1 MEIFQTIW
9 TALTTP
15 NETLSNLII
24 LPLFFIETIVNVLLF
39 TTIFNIDSSRKTKFI
54 YIIFASLSTFLTRL
68 FVIDPYGSF
77 INVVIIFILI
87 KLIFKTS
94 ILKSLLSIFI
104 PLCFNIVLELFLLN
118 LSLKL
123 FGVSFDN
130 IRTVPI
136 NRFLLATAIYL
147 CMFIIYKI
155 IKYFKFNIDLN
166 FASKKS
172 KILFVFSSTFG
183 IITLALQ
190 FYLISFYSDTMPVI
204 ITFISILSLLAY
216 FFLSIY
222 SLLNTRKLEIT
233 AMELE
238 KEQLFN
244 KTLSNLHDSVRGFKH
259 DFNNI
264 VQSIGGYVERGDL
277 SGLKV
282 YYSQLLG
289 DCQRI
294 NNLASFSPSVMTNPP
309 IYNLLTSKYYEAEEM
324 GIHIDLGIFINVSEI
339 EENMKIY
346 EFTRILGILLDN
358 AIEAANE
365 CKEKKVIVSF
375 QKEAYRNR
383 LVMKI
388 ENTYLNK
395 DIDTERIFEKNYS
408 TKSSK
413 TNSGLGLWEVRQIL
427 KRNNNLN
434 LFTTKNDE
442 FFIQQFEI
450 YY

>member
-15 NETLSNLII
+15 NELLINI
-24 LPLFFIETIVNVLLF
+24 TGLFLCFIEVFINMLLF
-39 TTIFNIDSSRKTKFI
+39 TTIFDLRASTKEKLFYILTSSICAFI
-54 YIIFASLSTFLTRL
+54 TRIA
-68 FVIDPYGSF
+68 FPDPYGTF
-77 INVVIIFILI
+77 INIILTFILI
-87 KLIFKTS
+87 KFIFKTT
-94 ILKSLLSIFI
+94 ILKSILSIFI
-104 PLCFNIVLELFLLN
+104 PLCFNIILELFLLKFYQKI
-118 LSLKL
+118 LHIPYDY
-123 FGVSFDN
+123 VMT
-130 IRTVPI
+130 IPI
-136 NRFLLATAIYL
+136 YRLLLASSIYL
-147 CMFIIYKI
+147 CVFIIYRL
-155 IKYFKFNIDLN
+155 IKYFKFNVNLDFMN
-166 FASKKS
+166 PKS
-172 KILFVFSSTFG
+172 RKLFIFSSTFG
-183 IITLALQ
+183 IITLGLQ
-190 FYLISFYSDTMPVI
+190 VYLISFYSDTMPVI

-277 SGLKV
+277 IGLKV

-375 QKEAYRNR
+375 KKEPYKNR

>member
-15 NETLSNLII
+15 NETLSNLIS
-24 LPLFFIETIVNVLLF
+24 LPFFFVETLVNMLLF
-39 TTIFNIDSSRKTKFI
+39 TTLFNIESNKKLKII
-54 YIIFASLSTFLTRL
+54 YVIFSAMTSWLTRI
-68 FVIDPYGSF
+68 FIPDPYGTF
-77 INVVIIFILI
+77 INIFIMFLLI
-87 KLIFKTS
+87 KFIFKVS
-94 ILKSLLSIFI
+94 VLKSILSIFI
-104 PLCFNIVLELFLLN
+104 PLCFNIVLELFLLKVYDN
-118 LSLKL
+118 L
-123 FGVSFDN
+123 FN
-130 IRTVPI
+130 IMYESARTIPI
-136 NRFLLATAIYL
+136 FRFLLASSIYIFYRL
-147 CMFIIYKI
+147 
-155 IKYFKFNIDLN
+155 IKYFKFNVNLDFMN
-166 FASKKS
+166 PKS
-172 KILFVFSSTFG
+172 RRLFIFSSAFG
-183 IITLALQ
+183 IITLGLQ
-190 FYLISFYSDTMPVI
+190 VYLISFYSDTMPVI

-277 SGLKV
+277 NGLKI
-282 YYSQLLG
+282 YYYQLLG

-375 QKEAYRNR
+375 QKEPYKNR

-434 LFTTKNDE
+434 LFTTKNNE
-442 FFIQQFEI
+442 FFVQQFEI

>member
-15 NETLSNLII
+15 NDFLTNLIG
-24 LPLFFIETIVNVLLF
+24 LPLFFVEALVNMLLF
-39 TTIFNIDSSRKTKFI
+39 TTIFNIQSSFRNKII
-54 YIIFASLSTFLTRL
+54 YLIFTTFCALMTRLIIPTPYSTF
-68 FVIDPYGSF
+68 V
-77 INVVIIFILI
+77 NIILMLLLI

-94 ILKSLLSIFI
+94 ILKTILSVFI
-104 PLCFNIVLELFLLN
+104 PLCINVILELFILKIYLN
-118 LSLKL
+118 L
-123 FGVSFDN
+123 FNINYDN
-130 IRTVPI
+130 TFNIPLY
-136 NRFLLATAIYL
+136 RFLFAASIYL
-147 CMFIIYKI
+147 CGFIIYRL
-155 IKYFKFNIDLN
+155 IKYFKFNVNLDFMN
-166 FASKKS
+166 PKS
-172 KILFVFSSTFG
+172 RRLFIFSSAFG
-183 IITLALQ
+183 IITLGLQ
-190 FYLISFYSDTMPVI
+190 VYLISFYSDTMPVI

-277 SGLKV
+277 SGLKI

>member
-15 NETLSNLII
+15 NDFLTNLIG
-24 LPLFFIETIVNVLLF
+24 LPLFFAEALVNMLLF
-39 TTIFNIDSSRKTKFI
+39 TTIFNIQSSFRNKII
-54 YIIFASLSTFLTRL
+54 YLIFTTFCAFMTRLIMPTPYSTFVNIILMLLLIKIIFK
-68 FVIDPYGSF
+68 I
-77 INVVIIFILI
+77 
-87 KLIFKTS
+87 S
-94 ILKSLLSIFI
+94 ILKTILSVFI
-104 PLCFNIVLELFLLN
+104 PLCINVILELFILKIYLN
-118 LSLKL
+118 LFNINYDNTFNIPLYRFLFATSIYL
-123 FGVSFDN
+123 FG
-130 IRTVPI
+130 
-136 NRFLLATAIYL
+136 
-147 CMFIIYKI
+147 FIIYRL
-155 IKYFKFNIDLN
+155 IKYFKFNVNLDFIN
-166 FASKKS
+166 PKS
-172 KILFVFSSTFG
+172 RRLFIFSSAFG
-183 IITLALQ
+183 IMTLGLQ
-190 FYLISFYSDTMPVI
+190 VYLISFYSDTMPVI

-244 KTLSNLHDSVRGFKH
+244 RTLSNLHDSVRGFKH

-277 SGLKV
+277 NGLKI
-282 YYSQLLG
+282 YYYQLLG

-375 QKEAYRNR
+375 QKEPYKNR

-434 LFTTKNDE
+434 LFTTKNNE
-442 FFIQQFEI
+442 FFVQQFEI

>member
-358 AIEAANE
+358 AIEATSE
-365 CKEKKVIVSF
+365 CDKKNINITIRNDESNHRQIV
-375 QKEAYRNR
+375 Y
-383 LVMKI
+383 I
-388 ENTYLNK
+388 ENTYK
-395 DIDTERIFEKNYS
+395 DKKININRIFEKGFS
-408 TKSSK
+408 TKEK
-413 TNSGLGLWEVRQIL
+413 NSGLGLWEIRQIL
-427 KRNNNLN
+427 NKNNNLN
-434 LFTTKNDE
+434 LHTDKNSE
-442 FFIQQFEI
+442 YFIQQLEI

>member
-15 NETLSNLII
+15 NATLVTLIG
-24 LPLFFIETIVNVLLF
+24 LPLFFVEALVNMLLF
-39 TTIFNIDSSRKTKFI
+39 TTIFNITTSKKVKII
-54 YIIFASLSTFLTRL
+54 YIIFASLSAFFSRTF
-68 FVIDPYGSF
+68 ISDPFATF
-77 INVVIIFILI
+77 INMTISFLLI
-87 KLIFKTS
+87 KILFKTN
-94 ILKSLLSIFI
+94 ILKSLLSLFI
-104 PLCFNIVLELFLLN
+104 PLCINIILELFLLKFYQKI
-118 LSLKL
+118 LHIPYDY
-123 FGVSFDN
+123 VMT
-130 IRTVPI
+130 IPI
-136 NRFLLATAIYL
+136 YRILLASSIYI
-147 CMFIIYKI
+147 CSFIIYRFT
-155 IKYFKFNIDLN
+155 KYFKFNVNLDFMN
-166 FASKKS
+166 PKS
-172 KILFVFSSTFG
+172 RRLFIFSSVFG
-183 IITLALQ
+183 IITLGLQ
-190 FYLISFYSDTMPVI
+190 VYLISFYSDTMPVI

-375 QKEAYRNR
+375 QKEPYKNR

>member
-15 NETLSNLII
+15 NETLSNLIS
-24 LPLFFIETIVNVLLF
+24 LPFFFVETLVNMLLF
-39 TTIFNIDSSRKTKFI
+39 TTLFNIESNKKLKII
-54 YIIFASLSTFLTRL
+54 YVIFSAMTSWLTRI
-68 FVIDPYGSF
+68 FIPDPYGTF
-77 INVVIIFILI
+77 INIFIMFLLI
-87 KLIFKTS
+87 KFIFKVS
-94 ILKSLLSIFI
+94 VLKSILSIFI
-104 PLCFNIVLELFLLN
+104 PLCINIILELFLLKFYQKI
-118 LSLKL
+118 LHIPYDY
-123 FGVSFDN
+123 VMT
-130 IRTVPI
+130 IPI
-136 NRFLLATAIYL
+136 YRLLLASSIYI
-147 CMFIIYKI
+147 CSFIIYRFT
-155 IKYFKFNIDLN
+155 KYFKFNVNLDFMN
-166 FASKKS
+166 PKS
-172 KILFVFSSTFG
+172 RRLFIFSSAFG
-183 IITLALQ
+183 IITLGLQ
-190 FYLISFYSDTMPVI
+190 VYLISFYSDTMPVI

-277 SGLKV
+277 NGLKI
-282 YYSQLLG
+282 YYYQLLG

-375 QKEAYRNR
+375 QKEPYKNR

-434 LFTTKNDE
+434 LFTTKNNE
-442 FFIQQFEI
+442 FFVQQFEI

>member
-15 NETLSNLII
+15 NELLINI
-24 LPLFFIETIVNVLLF
+24 TGLFLCFIEVFINMLLF
-39 TTIFNIDSSRKTKFI
+39 TTIFDLRASTKEKLFYILTSSICAFI
-54 YIIFASLSTFLTRL
+54 TRIA
-68 FVIDPYGSF
+68 FPDPYGTF
-77 INVVIIFILI
+77 INIILTFILI
-87 KLIFKTS
+87 KFIFKTT
-94 ILKSLLSIFI
+94 ILKSILSIFI
-104 PLCFNIVLELFLLN
+104 PLCFNIILELFLLKFYQKI
-118 LSLKL
+118 LHIPYDY
-123 FGVSFDN
+123 VMT
-130 IRTVPI
+130 IPI
-136 NRFLLATAIYL
+136 YRLLLASSIYL
-147 CMFIIYKI
+147 CVFIIYRL
-155 IKYFKFNIDLN
+155 IKYFKFNVNLDFMN
-166 FASKKS
+166 PKS
-172 KILFVFSSTFG
+172 RRLFIFSSAFG
-183 IITLALQ
+183 IITLGLQ
-190 FYLISFYSDTMPVI
+190 VYLISFYSDTMPVI

-277 SGLKV
+277 NGLKI
-282 YYSQLLG
+282 YYYQLLG

-375 QKEAYRNR
+375 QKEPYKNR

-434 LFTTKNDE
+434 LFTTKNNE
-442 FFIQQFEI
+442 FFVQQFEI